1 MLIQEITEGT
11 RCWKGYKKKGMKTMF
26 GKRVPNCVKNEE
38 AEIYSKTTLSD
49 KEIAAAK
56 KRVAARVAKRKEVE
70 KNRQKNIKSG
80 HNKKVQQLVH
90 SEGKKI
96 LKQWE
101 EQLLAKFPE
110 MDGTWRLPQ
119 FNTSPVKIVK
129 SAMDNGIETTGR
141 LIGRR
146 SINRNGISDEKLR
159 SYYDRVIIPTSEK
172 ILLSLLPQIDF
183 DKINAAYDDPSILD
197 EDLRAWFGKGKKGGA
212 GGGGWDRYN
221 TKGERIGK
229 CGDSKKGE
237 GKPKCLSKSRAASL
251 RAKGGKK
258 AIGAAVSKKRRNDP
272 NKNRKGKAKNVSNT
286 VKSKK

>member
-26 GKRVPNCVKNEE
+26 GKRVPNCVKNEDVTKGNFGGL
-38 AEIYSKTTLSD
+38 IYPKLPHEEVLDAISSWEYGDTPIELSNGYV
-49 KEIAAAK
+49 IN
-56 KRVAARVAKRKEVE
+56 ARE
-70 KNRQKNIKSG
+70 
-80 HNKKVQQLVH
+80 
-90 SEGKKI
+90 EGYNDDDNA
-96 LKQWE
+96 WV
-101 EQLLAKFPE
+101 LL
-110 MDGTWRLPQ
+110 DPQ
-119 FNTSPVKIVK
+119 GKIVDHGEG
-129 SAMDNGIETTGR
+129 SIE
-141 LIGRR
+141 
-146 SINRNGISDEKLR
+146 D
-159 SYYDRVIIPTSEK
+159 VM
-172 ILLSLLPQIDF
+172 QDF
-183 DKINAAYDDPSILD
+183 TPIAIE